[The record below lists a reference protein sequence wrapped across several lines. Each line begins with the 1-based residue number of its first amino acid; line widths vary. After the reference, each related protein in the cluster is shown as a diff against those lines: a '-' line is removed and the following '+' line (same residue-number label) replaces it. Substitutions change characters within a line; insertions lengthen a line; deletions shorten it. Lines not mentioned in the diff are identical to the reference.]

1 MPSLR
6 DYFAQRI
13 APEETAAP
21 AAPSFAE
28 QNAADDAQR
37 QAEARAAFAQA
48 NPFTAGL
55 RQGVSSI
62 GDSLTAAKGLG
73 EAALGYEQPAVATL
87 RRAQQQMQDTAQ
99 YTPDN
104 AGSLT
109 DAYKTGNLGTYAQ
122 YKLGSLLPGVVATV
136 APAIVTG
143 GVGGLAQA
151 GLRRVALGEAADA
164 LASRVVARQGAAS
177 ILERA
182 GVKAAIPGEADRLAT
197 STVKQQFINRALAQN
212 PSNLGAQ
219 VGEAVG
225 AGAAGAV
232 QAAPSQ
238 VDNVLNDPGDGS
250 TLQQRALKGVGATAI
265 QGAINALP
273 NIALMNRYGLGAAA
287 TKAIESR
294 LSAPLLKRLARE
306 GAEQGAIGAGSAAL
320 SVAADRATHEWITG
334 SPAASAALPDYINA
348 IADGALGGA
357 VFGAPAGFRGN
368 RGAATRLREATGKL
382 RDDLAARV
390 AKADRPK
397 PGEPVNPDGT
407 RVEPNPAASRFD
419 ENLNALRNDDDSH
432 YNDLLKGVEAYNTQ
446 DNGDGT
452 QTLNGPFSS
461 LIDPARMAALSRYT
475 KMTPTE
481 RAFGSMLDDGRITT
495 ERMLQVRAASKAF
508 TKGFDQL
515 APIEKSRLASFVD
528 EHVAPEKRGKLLTA
542 LATAN
547 ETMKKGGADLRKP
560 FMTDSE
566 GNTITETDPFTGKT
580 SKVPTDDAGA
590 PPQFKGATADGEA
603 ALGLLPEKEWTA
615 AQFRKSAKGP
625 QRGSPDEENVR
636 MVRTSQSGDD
646 YNVDLNVMRA
656 ASAIAASPEGKAQLA
671 SGAGSRNLRA
681 LSAVLTE
688 ARLRDQH
695 IPASEIRPGLRVFP
709 GEGGLLSPADAR
721 ALRESFGR
729 ATKKAAVERANP
741 VAMADAQTGPEPF
754 NIAVKNPPRAKPLHA
769 PATEFDAQGKRT
781 LPKGPLVPEESQTP
795 RTERITTAKPGA
807 KGTRRDSTTDRTPEM
822 TGDLQGVSERSANP
836 LGAKDINLSGE
847 RQIENTARRAA
858 RALSDRSAP
867 SGETPAQKAT
877 RYTALAKK
885 TTGQLYEDALH
896 VKDSAHSA
904 AIKSAA
910 RQLSEDDPVL
920 ARHME
925 QADQRKAVSDFAGE
939 RITGDEGALIPWL
952 KGAVAGKK
960 PTRAQREAFAALK
973 ERTDNF
979 AGMSDKAKSYARDL
993 IAKLPAKEKAKAAV
1007 PNTREEL
1014 ASNLSN
1020 AELKKRLA
1028 NKAIDPAYKKVL
1040 EAERDARGTKF
1051 DETVPAKK
1059 ETVGTINKEITDA
1072 DQYARNPPK
1081 DFTTEQAAKLE
1092 ARMRE
1097 VSDRAK
1103 ARRDALGEDHEHF
1116 QTFDDIRMNAKDAA
1130 DALKEVISNEAAAR
1144 AAHPEWYDKNVPVA
1158 EQPGP
1163 KGGSLRESIDA
1174 IKKLPQW
1181 KTLNASIKLLAAHQ
1195 RTKRD
1200 AFNETRLANA
1210 LSKMFGVSKLTLR
1223 YVDNPSRNGEYSYSA
1238 KTIYLSNHL
1247 TGAAR
1252 MSTLLHEFGH
1262 HIVSEKFSN
1271 ASPEMKAA
1279 LIKDYQTWRRS
1290 QGAKADGFDARASRA
1305 PLFSSLRMLDEL
1317 GPRGTKSLD
1326 QLTAKQAKYMLSA
1339 HEYFADSIARAL
1351 EQHEP
1356 AKTLVGKF
1364 FANVAKVTKL
1374 AYDLVRGHDPRLTDT
1389 PSAVRDWVQSLYEA
1403 AQEPAPAA
1411 ASAANASPATAAGA
1425 APHSSFTSPTDVTS
1439 VLPAAERGVLA
1450 DVFTRRGMMEQLLT
1464 GADRDTANKLGS
1476 VDTQLSTAIDR
1487 GFALWA
1493 SGQLKFVDRRALAP
1507 LHAMRDAI
1515 MKIFGIPTKD
1525 DLARRI
1531 LADLKAGNVNASYS
1545 ARRIAENEVRANLR
1559 AQVNAG
1565 SQLAATRLAARKAV
1579 AGTSRLVTSKLQ
1591 PVYDKVLVDLD
1602 KRVRDTHN
1610 PSLVKL
1616 AAIVHL
1622 QTGERSSTDS
1632 VPMTQ
1637 AIKQTQAKFW
1647 DRAAKLGEGLSL
1659 RDQAKVLKALRTRT
1673 TLPDAKLDA
1682 ARQAILTHFKS
1693 MKGYMDSAG
1702 VKMGDI
1708 EDYFPVVVDPRKVQ
1722 NRAEAFKA
1730 MLSEPQLEAGMRKYF
1745 KNKGWDVKGMTQLDM
1760 IDAMYRMAASEFDY
1774 SLGGQS
1780 FANGM
1785 APGGKEFRTRVS
1797 EFIYQTKDPVLINQF
1812 AKFQSGNLDQV
1823 MMPYVTHAVRRAEF
1837 TRRLGTKDAEGQTAL
1852 ENLLT
1857 KAKEQGAT
1865 PEDLQLAKDFVDA
1878 SLGSYGTGPNPFF
1891 QKVLGSFDRVFDTKL
1906 SDVNSAQYRKVS
1918 NALIAYQNVRVLGL
1932 GLFGNMIDPLGVWT
1946 RSSSASQTW
1955 KGYKAA
1961 YKALGKANPS
1971 YLRDMAHA
1979 LGTVE
1984 RHATSEALAYNY
1996 GGTGDDL
2003 NSISNRINRTL
2014 FRVNGMETITNF
2026 ARLAA
2031 TETGNKFLLQHATNP
2046 TKHSARY
2053 LEELGL
2059 KPSDIKEDPQ
2069 HPGYVA
2075 RSAKIDA
2082 ALYRFV
2088 DESVLR
2094 PVATQRP
2101 LWHNDPHF
2109 AVAAQYKGYLY
2120 SFYNTITA
2128 RMLHEAKNGNIQG
2141 LAPIAGYLAVSMA
2154 AELARE
2160 MVQFGGDGNPNRKDW
2175 DGADYMLLA
2184 ANRSGL
2190 AGPRFGV
2197 AADSLGDVE
2206 RGNLPGQ
2213 SIAGPTVSQA
2223 SGLAKMVRGRQSVE
2237 STAVQALPGQSI
2249 YRGYL
2254 RDDTDN
2260 ESRAEVQPGQ
2270 GRAVAGT

>member
-1 MPSLR
+1 MPSLS
-6 DYFAQRI
+6 DYFAQRQE
-13 APEETAAP
+13 PVVPTP
-21 AAPSFAE
+21 
-28 QNAADDAQR
+28 DDAPVDIAAQ
-37 QAEARAAFAQA
+37 QAEITARNRALDKRRTILGS
-48 NPFTAGL
+48 PFLAGID
-55 RQGVSSI
+55 QGVSGI

-250 TLQQRALKGVGATAI
+250 TLQQRALKGVGASAI

-368 RGAATRLREATGKL
+368 RGAATRLREATSKL

-695 IPASEIRPGLRVFP
+695 IPTSEIRPGLRVFP

-754 NIAVKNPPRAKPLHA
+754 NIAVKNPPRAKA
-769 PATEFDAQGKRT
+769 
-781 LPKGPLVPEESQTP
+781 
-795 RTERITTAKPGA
+795 
-807 KGTRRDSTTDRTPEM
+807 TTDKLNLPQDRTVQTA

-847 RQIENTARRAA
+847 RQIENTARRSAA
-858 RALSDRSAP
+858 ALGFATKDR
-867 SGETPAQKAT
+867 
-877 RYTALAKK
+877 

-896 VKDSAHSA
+896 VKDSAHRA

-910 RQLSEDDPVL
+910 RQLSENDPVL

-939 RITGDEGALIPWL
+939 RITGDEGAVIPYRKAL
-952 KGAVAGKK
+952 VAGKK
-960 PTRAQREAFAALK
+960 PTSAQRAAFEAIR

-979 AGMSDKAKSYARDL
+979 EGLSDKAKKYANDL
-993 IAKLPAKEKAKAAV
+993 LAKLPAKEKAKAAV

-1059 ETVGTINKEITDA
+1059 ETVGTITKEITDA

-1579 AGTSRLVTSKLQ
+1579 AGTSRLVTSKLK

-1673 TLPDAKLDA
+1673 SLTDTRLDA